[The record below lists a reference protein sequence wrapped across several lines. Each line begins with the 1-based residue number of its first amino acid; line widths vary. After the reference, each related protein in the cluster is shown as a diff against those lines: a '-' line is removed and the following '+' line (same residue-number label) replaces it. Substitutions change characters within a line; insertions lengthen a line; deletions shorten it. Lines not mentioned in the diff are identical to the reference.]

1 LEDQLN
7 RLLRTYGLLAF
18 VGSLIIVLDQLS
30 KSWIRANIALGESW
44 APIEALDPFIRFVH
58 WYNTGVAFG
67 MFQGM
72 NTVFIVLAFI
82 VMGVIIFYFPRV
94 PSSDW
99 LLRLALCLQLGG
111 AGGNLIDRITIGH
124 VTDFVAVGNFPVFN
138 IADASISIGVA
149 VLLLGVWV
157 QDRRERRAA
166 KESPHNE
173 LDQESKNDPD
183 PDGEPLRSE

>member
-18 VGSLIIVLDQLS
+18 VGGLIIVLDQLS
-30 KSWIRANIALGESW
+30 KDWIRANIALGESW
-44 APIEALDPFIRFVH
+44 APIEALDPFFRFVH

-72 NTVFIVLAFI
+72 NTVFIILAFI

-111 AGGNLIDRITIGH
+111 AGGNLIDRITLGH

-138 IADASISIGVA
+138 IADASISVGVA

-157 QDRRERRAA
+157 QDRRERKAA
-166 KESPHNE
+166 KELHQNE
-173 LDQESKNDPD
+173 LDQETNNDPD